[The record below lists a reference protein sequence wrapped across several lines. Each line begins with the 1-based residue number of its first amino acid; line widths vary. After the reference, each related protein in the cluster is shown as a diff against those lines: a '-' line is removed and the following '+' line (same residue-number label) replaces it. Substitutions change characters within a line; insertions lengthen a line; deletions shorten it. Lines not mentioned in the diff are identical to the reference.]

1 MEQPD
6 QRPSPEKKI
15 GPLQWI
21 AVIVVLLILIYLA
34 QKSGCGP
41 VKTEEKLEWID
52 R

>member
-1 MEQPD
+1 MEHPEQQPA
-6 QRPSPEKKI
+6 PGKKN
-15 GPLQWI
+15 GAFQWF
-21 AVIVVLLILIYLA
+21 AVMVVVILIFYAL